1 MLDLLSSQVLVL
13 VELWMSTWV
22 QGYMYDKCEPCH
34 QQLITSKEGGR
45 QECSKSPK
53 NVLRFQNSSIQ
64 VHLQIPCVS
73 HWRQRAL
80 QSYTQ
85 HWKFYTWSSQGPAA
99 SCHPWMSLEVWH
111 LHCHG
116 NRMSPVWLPA
126 TGTWKWYSHHMGTSV
141 LAFGGLKLKL

>member
-1 MLDLLSSQVLVL
+1 MLIVLSSQVLVL
-13 VELWMSTWV
+13 VELWMLSTWV
-22 QGYMYDKCEPCH
+22 QGDMYDKCEPCH

-64 VHLQIPCVS
+64 VHLQISFHTEDSGLCRVT
-73 HWRQRAL
+73 HNIE
-80 QSYTQ
+80 
-85 HWKFYTWSSQGPAA
+85 KFYTWSSQGPVA

-111 LHCHG
+111 FHCHG
-116 NRMSPVWLPA
+116 NRMLLVWLPA